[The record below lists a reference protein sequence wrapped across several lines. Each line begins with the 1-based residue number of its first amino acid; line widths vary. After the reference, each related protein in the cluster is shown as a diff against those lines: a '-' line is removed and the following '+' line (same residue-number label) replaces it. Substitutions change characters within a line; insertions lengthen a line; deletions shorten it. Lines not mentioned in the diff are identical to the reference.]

1 MEQQESA
8 KIKGIN
14 GYALDVEPIDGIH
27 LHATVSTNSEQPGL
41 VYNASEKNMRVL
53 SLESSEV
60 IAADSLQ
67 PQFRSLQ
74 VAVEENTLGKTH
86 AVGELLQKQT
96 VSKSDK
102 VHLRP
107 VFGDALPLNNRAVVN
122 EQLETGVVVVDSLFP
137 IVKGQRIA
145 VIGDAK
151 AGKSSFLTQTAIHH
165 LTTTKSIAVFVE
177 IAKRKQDVERLAF
190 RLYQA
195 GVIDRAVIVVADAL
209 DNIVLQ
215 YLAPFVG
222 CAVAEHFWDQGQDV
236 LLVYDDL
243 ATHAKVYREMSLQLG
258 QQPGRESY
266 PADLFYIHA
275 SLLERAGRRAD
286 TGKSLTAFAVGTTP
300 NDDLTGYFPT
310 NMISTSDGQ
319 LVFDLKTM
327 RSGIRPA
334 LNIGLSVSRVG
345 GRAQSAYYQNMSEQ
359 ILQSLS
365 NYSAVETYARF
376 NTKLSVT
383 SQKNL
388 AIGKK
393 LFELFLQDQAS
404 SFTLAMQRVMLET
417 VFMSE
422 QPEKLNIAWLKDV
435 IADVVKPETIEKDFR
450 ALAKDL
456 LKSNPVV

>member
-1 MEQQESA
+1 
-8 KIKGIN
+8 
-14 GYALDVEPIDGIH
+14 
-27 LHATVSTNSEQPGL
+27 
-41 VYNASEKNMRVL
+41 
-53 SLESSEV
+53 
-60 IAADSLQ
+60 
-67 PQFRSLQ
+67 
-74 VAVEENTLGKTH
+74 
-86 AVGELLQKQT
+86 
-96 VSKSDK
+96 
-102 VHLRP
+102 
-107 VFGDALPLNNRAVVN
+107 
-122 EQLETGVVVVDSLFP
+122 
-137 IVKGQRIA
+137 
-145 VIGDAK
+145 
-151 AGKSSFLTQTAIHH
+151 
-165 LTTTKSIAVFVE
+165 
-177 IAKRKQDVERLAF
+177 
-190 RLYQA
+190 
-195 GVIDRAVIVVADAL
+195 VADAL

-243 ATHAKVYREMSLQLG
+243 ATHAKIYREMSLQLG

-345 GRAQSAYYQNMSEQ
+345 GRAQSTYYQNMSEQ

-393 LFELFLQDQAS
+393 LFELFLQNQAS

-435 IADVVKPETIEKDFR
+435 IADVVKPETKEKDFR

>member
-27 LHATVSTNSEQPGL
+27 LHATVSTDSEQPGL

-60 IAADSLQ
+60 VAADSLK

-74 VAVEENTLGKTH
+74 VAVGEKTLGKTH
-86 AVGELLQKQT
+86 AIGELLQKQT

-151 AGKSSFLTQTAIHH
+151 AGKSSFLTQAAIHH

-177 IAKRKQDVERLAF
+177 VAKRKQDVERLAF

-243 ATHAKVYREMSLQLG
+243 ATHAKIYREMSLQLG

-345 GRAQSAYYQNMSEQ
+345 GRAQSTYYQNMSEQ

-393 LFELFLQDQAS
+393 LFELFLQNQAS

-435 IADVVKPETIEKDFR
+435 IADVVKPETKEKDFR